1 MSIDYGDGFEGSNN
15 SNSNDDDDD
24 KEELVDNGDDLDEDN
39 NLTNRPGLNPVEQ

>member
-15 SNSNDDDDD
+15 SNSNDDD

-39 NLTNRPGLNPVEQ
+39 NLTNRPGLNPVE